1 VAENPQAEDKKMEI
15 VKWAF
20 DRFYEGGF
28 HATGI
33 DTAMAGSGISKRTL
47 YKYFSSKEEL
57 IEAVLVHY
65 ADFIMHDLFDPVA
78 TIKDPR
84 KQIVAF
90 FDVRKT
96 MIDENP
102 TRGCLGIKASQ
113 EYAGKH
119 EGIVALGRSA
129 TSKVEERFIELCKR
143 AGFAQSAKLG
153 KQINVLFQGALLL
166 AHVSGD
172 SSSFVSAKAAVSA
185 LLEKAALQMRSAKA
199 PSQDTNSRNDPL

>member
-1 VAENPQAEDKKMEI
+1 MAANVQTDDKKTEI

-28 HATGI
+28 HATAI
-33 DTAMAGSGISKRTL
+33 DAAMAGSGISKRTL

-65 ADFIMHDLFDPVA
+65 GEFILHELFDPVA
-78 TIKDPR
+78 AIKDPR
-84 KQIVAF
+84 KQIMAF
-90 FDVRKT
+90 FDIRET
-96 MIDENP
+96 MIDEAP
-102 TRGCLGIKASQ
+102 IRGCLGIKASQ

-119 EGIVALGRSA
+119 ERIVALGRSA
-129 TSKVEERFIELCKR
+129 VSNVEQRLVGLCKQ
-143 AGFAQSAKLG
+143 AGYAQSAKLG

-172 SSSFVSAKAAVSA
+172 SSSFASAKAAVSI
-185 LLEKAALQMRSAKA
+185 LLEQATSQMRSAKG
-199 PSQDTNSRNDPL
+199 Q

>member
-1 VAENPQAEDKKMEI
+1 MPGHAQAEDKKLEI

-57 IEAVLVHY
+57 IVAVLLHY
-65 ADFIMHDLFDPVA
+65 GEFIMHELFDPVA
-78 TIKDPR
+78 AIKDPKR
-84 KQIVAF
+84 QIMAF
-90 FDVRKT
+90 FDIRKA
-96 MIDENP
+96 MIDEDP
-102 TRGCLGIKASQ
+102 TRGCLGIKACQ

-119 EGIVALGRSA
+119 EGIVAFGRNA
-129 TSKVEERFIELCKR
+129 TLYVEERFVELCKR
-143 AGFAQSAKLG
+143 ASFAQPARLG

-172 SSSFVSAKAAVSA
+172 SAAFVSAKAAVST
-185 LLEKAALQMRSAKA
+185 LLEQAASQTRAVKAHGE
-199 PSQDTNSRNDPL
+199 

>member
-1 VAENPQAEDKKMEI
+1 MRGATVAGNPQAEEKKLEI

-65 ADFIMHDLFDPVA
+65 GEFIMHELFDPVVA
-78 TIKDPR
+78 IKDPR
-84 KQIVAF
+84 KQIMAF
-90 FDVRKT
+90 FDIRKT
-96 MIDENP
+96 MIDESP

-113 EYAGKH
+113 EYVGKH
-119 EGIVALGRSA
+119 EGIVALGRTAASN
-129 TSKVEERFIELCKR
+129 VEERFIELCKR
-143 AGFAQSAKLG
+143 AGFAQPARLG

-172 SSSFVSAKAAVSA
+172 SSSFVSAKAAVST
-185 LLEKAALQMRSAKA
+185 LLEQAASQMRSAKG
-199 PSQDTNSRNDPL
+199 Q

>member
-1 VAENPQAEDKKMEI
+1 MMAGNTQADDKKLEI

-47 YKYFSSKEEL
+47 YKYFPSKEAL

-65 ADFIMHDLFDPVA
+65 GEFIMHELFDSLA
-78 TIKDPR
+78 SIKDPR
-84 KQIVAF
+84 KQIMAF
-90 FDVRKT
+90 FDIRKT
-96 MIDENP
+96 MIDESP

-119 EGIVALGRSA
+119 GGIVALGRRAASN
-129 TSKVEERFIELCKR
+129 VEERFIELCKR
-143 AGFAQSAKLG
+143 AGFAQSARLG

-172 SSSFVSAKAAVSA
+172 SSSFVSAKAAVST
-185 LLEKAALQMRSAKA
+185 LLEQAASQMRSAEA
-199 PSQDTNSRNDPL
+199 Q